1 MIVNTLIPILRSRG
15 RLMSVGLKTSWSIEF
30 QDSQWY
36 KEKDGKY
43 KGERILVF
51 YKGRENIPANF
62 KISIF
67 S

>member
-1 MIVNTLIPILRSRG
+1 
-15 RLMSVGLKTSWSIEF
+15 MSVGLKTSWSTEF